1 MFTLWLCNVYTN
13 KPVNEMVPV
22 LEMEAVLDQ
31 IFFLNWAKLRSVV
44 MAEINMPWQYMSLL
58 ARYRLTLTRT
68 SYGWKMKTHV
78 CSHRHQN
85 QGGGMLVGAFP
96 PPPHCFC
103 KFKHN
108 HSPFFLAYQNFWCL
122 APRPSHFQFAS
133 DATEYMYIPFSKLWL
148 VHHSLHPNKWYTFRS
163 SWF

>member
-31 IFFLNWAKLRSVV
+31 IFFKNWAKLRSVV

-85 QGGGMLVGAFP
+85 QGGGMLVGAYP
-96 PPPHCFC
+96 PPLPTVFANSNITILHFFGLS
-103 KFKHN
+103 KFLMF
-108 HSPFFLAYQNFWCL
+108 STPPFPLSICFWCHWVYVY
-122 APRPSHFQFAS
+122 P
-133 DATEYMYIPFSKLWL
+133 I
-148 VHHSLHPNKWYTFRS
+148 
-163 SWF
+163 